1 MYTASY
7 AFLEA
12 LWDAG
17 VSCCFVNLGSD
28 HPSIIE
34 AITKGLRERQG
45 KFMRIITC
53 PTEVRNYSLYPLKP

>member
-1 MYTASY
+1 MYTASF

-17 VSCCFVNLGSD
+17 VTHCFVNLGSD

-34 AITKGLRERQG
+34 ATTKGLKERNGQ
-45 KFMRIITC
+45 FMRFITC
-53 PTEVRNYSLYPLKP
+53 PTEVRNLLSVAC